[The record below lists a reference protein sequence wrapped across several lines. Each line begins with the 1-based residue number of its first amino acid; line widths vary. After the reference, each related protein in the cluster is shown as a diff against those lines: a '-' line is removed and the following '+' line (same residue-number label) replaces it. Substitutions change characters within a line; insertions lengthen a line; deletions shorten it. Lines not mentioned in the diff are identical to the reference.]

1 MQFYYTLLLKEHL
14 SQILP
19 MPFCDYHVIKH
30 RWMWKQFSKAVI
42 MRLGTGGGSQNTASF
57 TTLVPLEKLHEMQLL
72 RKQERNTFDYVM

>member
-1 MQFYYTLLLKEHL
+1 
-14 SQILP
+14 
-19 MPFCDYHVIKH
+19 
-30 RWMWKQFSKAVI
+30 